1 MTLWLEGPA
10 EVENFNR
17 EKKHQESEAADISS
31 ASKLVLSVVTMVTT
45 TEPKQHFCCA
55 NGETFL

>member
-17 EKKHQESEAADISS
+17 EKKHQDSAASNIISV
-31 ASKLVLSVVTMVTT
+31 SKLVVSVVTMVTT
-45 TEPKQHFCCA
+45 TEHKQHFVLEMA
-55 NGETFL
+55 